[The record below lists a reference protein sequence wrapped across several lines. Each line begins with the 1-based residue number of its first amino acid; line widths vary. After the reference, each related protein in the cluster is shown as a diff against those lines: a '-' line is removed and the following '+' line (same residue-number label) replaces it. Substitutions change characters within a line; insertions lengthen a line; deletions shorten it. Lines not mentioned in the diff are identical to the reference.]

1 MRHHFGRHELS
12 FRALTARV
20 PNEASTAAHQHH
32 RAVPSTLPMRQQ
44 LHRHIIA
51 NGETVGGGIEP
62 RIGNSTRLCQVCR
75 ERFGGGLVQ
84 QAAPSEF
91 IKESKHLAQRTPRKS
106 PRIR

>member
-1 MRHHFGRHELS
+1 MTKELEP
-12 FRALTARV
+12 AQ
-20 PNEASTAAHQHH
+20 EHQ
-32 RAVPSTLPMRQQ
+32 RNKISDMKA
-44 LHRHIIA
+44 
-51 NGETVGGGIEP
+51 VGGGIEP
-62 RIGNSTRLCQVCR
+62 RIGNSTGLCQVCR